1 MKEKISRVL
10 KVGMRIAR
18 IRYGGIL
25 QYRSYL
31 DFEKDLLLAQLNG
44 TDIGDINHSADFA
57 RELTTDIFKIIKNK
71 IIRNIE
77 VPLDSTKQLRPVAL
91 IAVKITPTKRTGR
104 IMGLVVATPENQF
117 TKHFITSIMLGSEV
131 VKAHDATGLARSMLE
146 QLRTFGAVDHQLEG
160 VAVNGQYVKLGI
172 KQRLLQQM
180 NVSFCSEEWF
190 TVIWD
195 P

>member
-77 VPLDSTKQLRPVAL
+77 VPLDSTKQLQPVAL
-91 IAVKITPTKRTGR
+91 IADKIIPTKRTGR
-104 IMGLVVATPENQF
+104 IMGLVVATPENPNHK
-117 TKHFITSIMLGSEV
+117 TLDDNNNV
-131 VKAHDATGLARSMLE
+131 
-146 QLRTFGAVDHQLEG
+146 
-160 VAVNGQYVKLGI
+160 GQ
-172 KQRLLQQM
+172 
-180 NVSFCSEEWF
+180 
-190 TVIWD
+190 
-195 P
+195 